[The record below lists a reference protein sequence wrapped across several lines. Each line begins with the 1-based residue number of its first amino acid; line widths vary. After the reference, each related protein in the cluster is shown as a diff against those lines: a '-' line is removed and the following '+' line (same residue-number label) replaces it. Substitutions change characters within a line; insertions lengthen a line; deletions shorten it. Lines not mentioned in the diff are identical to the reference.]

1 MSITTAGHVVR
12 RFLIQ
17 QRENDPPRAVN
28 REDFLSLC
36 LLSYINNLLNGEQE
50 LDRDSVLYTKL
61 SQEMSAAFADFS
73 RVAMVKS

>member
-12 RFLIQ
+12 RFLIL